1 MMKRS
6 FYAIA
11 LAGLVASFAFLDS
24 RAVGQTAA
32 APASDPNRALLNT
45 YCIGC
50 HNARTKIGNLALD
63 TLDLTNAADNA
74 QTWEKAVRKLRG
86 RLMPPPGSPQPA
98 QKDVDAFVAF
108 MENNLDTHAK
118 GPTAGHVPI
127 QRLNRTEYAA
137 AVKALVGVD
146 VQEKEVLPQDIEVEG
161 FDNVAA
167 ALNVSPAFLDQ
178 YVTAARHIAELA
190 VGNPNPRVADTKYL
204 ISANRNPD
212 VPMPPGTRGGVKFKH
227 NFPADGE
234 YRITINDLGAG
245 LYTATLENETTLV
258 MMIDGKLVF
267 RQNVGGPEDQA
278 LVDQKGADGRA
289 QMMERFTKIPVKV
302 QAGVRDIVVAFIDR
316 PHVSSDDNVGGG
328 FDGFGGN
335 NTRIPTLVDGIQ
347 VAGPYNPTGVSMT
360 PSRALI
366 FVCDPKEIGEPTC
379 ARQIATNLA
388 RRAYR
393 RPVTDKDVARLMP
406 FYENARTKG
415 GSFDL
420 GVQNVVTAVLAS
432 PDFLYRSIR
441 SPQTGEVALTD
452 LELASRLSFFLWN
465 AGPDEQ
471 LLTRAIAGNLTKP
484 GALEVEVQRMLADPK
499 ASSLVTS
506 FAMKWLNLD
515 DLDSVKPDPN
525 IFRGFNDE
533 MRRDFTREVEQFIS
547 SIFLDGRS
555 VVDLIGANHTFLNER
570 LAKHY
575 GIAGV
580 TGPQFRRVTLDNAAR
595 FGLTGKAAVLMK
607 TSYPDRTSPVLRGAW
622 VLDKLMAT
630 PPPPPPPNVAT
641 NLSQVAGEAPKTVRA
656 RLELHR
662 SAAACKMCHG
672 VIDPTGLA
680 LENFD
685 SIGQFRT
692 RDPEAN
698 APIDASTVLP
708 SGKPIDG
715 PVQLREFLL
724 SRPDMFAQAVTERLM
739 MYAIN
744 RPLEYFDMPQVR
756 AVVRG
761 AAKDNYTLSSLIL
774 GIVNTNAFRKQG
786 PESAAK

>member
-1 MMKRS
+1 MKRS
-6 FYAIA
+6 LFAIA
-11 LAGLVASFAFLDS
+11 AAGLLVSFAFLENS
-24 RAVGQTAA
+24 AIGQTAA
-32 APASDPNRALLNT
+32 APASDPNRALLST
-45 YCIGC
+45 YCFGC

-63 TLDLTNAADNA
+63 TFDIQNAADSA
-74 QTWEKAVRKLRG
+74 QTWEKVVRKLRG

-98 QKDVDAFVAF
+98 QKDVDTFVAW

-118 GPTAGHVPI
+118 GPTTGHVPI

-137 AVKALVGVD
+137 AVKALVGVE
-146 VQEKEVLPQDIEVEG
+146 VREKELLPQDIEVEG

-167 ALNVSPAFLDQ
+167 ALSVSPAFLDQ

-204 ISANRNPD
+204 ISANRDPD
-212 VPMPPGTRGGVKFKH
+212 IPLPPGTRGGVKFKH

-234 YRITINDLGAG
+234 YRLTINDLGAG

-258 MMIDGKLVF
+258 MTIDGKIVF
-267 RQNVGGPEDQA
+267 RKSVGGPEDQA

-289 QMMERFTKIPVKV
+289 QMMERFSKIPVKV
-302 QAGVRDIVVAFIDR
+302 QAGVHDIVVAFIDR

-415 GSFDL
+415 GSFDQ

-441 SPQTGEVALTD
+441 SVNTEAALSD
-452 LELASRLSFFLWN
+452 LELASRLSFFIWN

-471 LLTRAIAGNLTKP
+471 LLTRATAGNLTKP
-484 GALEVEVQRMLADPK
+484 GALEAEVKRMLADPK

-525 IFRGFNDE
+525 IFRGFTDD
-533 MRRDFTREVEQFIS
+533 MRRDFTREVEAFIGS
-547 SIFLDGRS
+547 VFLDDRPII
-555 VVDLIGANHTFLNER
+555 DLLGANYTFLNER

-575 GIAGV
+575 GISGV
-580 TGPQFRRVTLDNAAR
+580 LGPQFRRVTLDNTAR
-595 FGLTGKAAVLMK
+595 FGLLGKAAVLMK

-630 PPPPPPPNVAT
+630 PPPPPP
-641 NLSQVAGEAPKTVRA
+641 
-656 RLELHR
+656 
-662 SAAACKMCHG
+662 
-672 VIDPTGLA
+672 
-680 LENFD
+680 
-685 SIGQFRT
+685 
-692 RDPEAN
+692 
-698 APIDASTVLP
+698 
-708 SGKPIDG
+708 
-715 PVQLREFLL
+715 
-724 SRPDMFAQAVTERLM
+724 
-739 MYAIN
+739 
-744 RPLEYFDMPQVR
+744 
-756 AVVRG
+756 
-761 AAKDNYTLSSLIL
+761 
-774 GIVNTNAFRKQG
+774 
-786 PESAAK
+786 